1 MELKTFKIK
10 FMNKILITF
19 LLLSSTSLTF
29 SQIKMEGLVKD
40 SLNNPLELA
49 NVILINK
56 ETSALESF
64 AISNA
69 NGEYKLS
76 LQKNTSYN
84 LQVSYIGMESISRQI
99 DSKDNDINKDFTLS
113 QSNVLDAVELTYEMP
128 VKISGDT
135 LIYNA
140 DSFNTGTE
148 RKLEDVLKNLPG
160 VEVNDDGQI
169 EVEGK
174 VVGKVMVEGKDF
186 FDGDTKIATKNI
198 PSNAIDKVQI
208 LKNYSE
214 VGQLSGVQNNQDNIA
229 INIKLKK
236 GKDKF
241 WFGNVTAGVSA
252 IEGLLNNTSDT
263 DVDNQSLYLFQPK
276 LFYYSPKYTV
286 NVIGDLNNI
295 GELAFTRR
303 DYFNF
308 SGGFSQPSS
317 KSGTSIS
324 LGNNNL
330 GFLQL
335 QNNKAKDISSKFGA
349 ANFSYSPNK
358 KLDLYG
364 FVILTRSD
372 IDLQEKNSTQYINTE
387 LGIPDEETETNTAQV
402 SDLALSKFTVKY
414 KPNSNNQLDYE
425 ILTRNSIESQDQTL
439 FSSVLGNTIQD
450 ENSEAFSINQ
460 NLNYYYT
467 LDEKNIFALE
477 AQHLI
482 SEDDPFYNAILENDA
497 NYQNTALGLGFDNN
511 QSSFNI
517 NQEKL
522 VKTNQLDAKLDYWN
536 ILNIKSDINFTVGT
550 ILSDQ
555 KFDSNIFQYLDNG
568 EIYESIPTVNNG
580 IDYNNVNYNFSD
592 YYVGM
597 HYRLKSGIF
606 TLSPGFTAHAY
617 NSKNSQFS
625 VDYSDSFF
633 KILPDFN
640 AIIQLKQSESIRFN
654 YAMRT
659 QFTDVSKIA
668 QGLVL
673 NNYNSIFSGDNEIQN
688 AISHSFNLNYFSFN
702 LFNYTNIFAR
712 ISYNKSIDQIR
723 NLTTFE
729 SVVASSSP
737 FNSPFADE
745 NFSANGRFQR
755 QFGKIRASLSSGIN
769 FSKFNQYIS
778 DINNPSISE
787 NLSQNYGATVRTS
800 FREAPNVELGYKYS
814 LTNNILGDVESKF
827 YTKAPF
833 IDVDALILKSFTF
846 RSRYTNTS
854 FSNDRAVLNEYE
866 FWDAS
871 LAYKKDQ
878 DSKWE
883 FELKAT
889 NLLNTKSQNQSNTG
903 NISISSTEYFI
914 QPRFITFRLVYDL

>member
-1 MELKTFKIK
+1 
-10 FMNKILITF
+10 MNKILYSF
-19 LLLSSTSLTF
+19 VLLLTTTLTF

-56 ETSALESF
+56 ETTALESF
-64 AISNA
+64 AISDE

-76 LQKNTSYN
+76 LKKNTTYN

-99 DSKDNDINKDFTLS
+99 DSKENDINKDFILS
-113 QSNVLDAVELTYEMP
+113 QGNVLDAVELTYEMP
-128 VKISGDT
+128 VTVSGDT

-140 DSFNTGTE
+140 DSFKTGTE

-241 WFGNVTAGVSA
+241 WFGNITAGGGES
-252 IEGLLNNTSDT
+252 IEEN
-263 DVDNQSLYLFQPK
+263 LYLFQPK

-308 SGGFSQPSS
+308 SGGFSQPSN
-317 KSGTSIS
+317 KSGTSIN

-335 QNNKAKDISSKFGA
+335 QNNRAKDISSKFGA

-372 IDLQEKNSTQYINTE
+372 IDLQENNSTQYINTE
-387 LGIPDEETETNTAQV
+387 LGIPDEQTQSNTAQV

-414 KPNSNNQLDYE
+414 RPNSNNQLDYE

-450 ENSEAFSINQ
+450 ENAEAFSINQ

-467 LDEKNIFALE
+467 LDEKNIFAFE
-477 AQHLI
+477 ALHLI
-482 SEDDPFYNAILENDA
+482 SEEDPFYNAVLENDA

-511 QSSFNI
+511 QSNFNI

-522 VKTNQLDAKLDYWN
+522 VKTKQLDAKLDYWN
-536 ILNIKSDINFTVGT
+536 ILNLKSDINFTVGT

-555 KFDSNIFQYLDNG
+555 KFDSNIFQYLDNSD
-568 EIYESIPTVNNG
+568 IYESIPTVNNG
-580 IDYNNVNYNFSD
+580 LDSNRVSYNFKD

-597 HYRLKSGIF
+597 HYRLKTGIF

-617 NSKNSQFS
+617 NSSNEQNSIPGGWGAAATSLFS
-625 VDYSDSFF
+625 NSFF

-640 AIIQLKQSESIRFN
+640 AIIQLKKSESIRFN
-654 YAMRT
+654 YSMRT

-745 NFSANGRFQR
+745 NFSANTRFQR
-755 QFGKIRASLSSGIN
+755 QFGKIRASLSSRIN

-778 DINNPSISE
+778 DINNPSSSE
-787 NLSQNYGATVRTS
+787 NFSQTYGATVRTS
-800 FREAPNVELGYKYS
+800 FKEAPNVELGYNYS
-814 LTNNILGDVESKF
+814 LSNNTLGSVESKF

-846 RSRYTNTS
+846 RSRYTNNS

-903 NISISSTEYFI
+903 NISISTTEYFI